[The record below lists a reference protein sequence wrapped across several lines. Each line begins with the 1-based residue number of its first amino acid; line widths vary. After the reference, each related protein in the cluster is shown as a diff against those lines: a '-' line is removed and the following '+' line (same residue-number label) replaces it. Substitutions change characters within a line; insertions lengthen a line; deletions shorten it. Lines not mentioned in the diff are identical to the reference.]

1 MICSFGRCKY
11 MKLKFMV
18 FLFISLMICLVLS
31 SCDNSNVS
39 DQTQNNNFEFSL
51 ESDNTYSIK
60 TVAETAE
67 GKIVIPEQYNGL
79 AVTKIQSSAFV
90 NCKSITEVYIPNSI
104 VEIGYGAF
112 SGCSALEKMTL
123 PFVGTKAL
131 NVENEVF
138 EYHHIG
144 AIFGWSEYEESVQTT
159 PNNSLIS
166 FYLPKSLKTI
176 IVTGDAIYGD
186 AFSDCSYIESISLTG
201 NVKELE
207 SGLFQD
213 CIRLFEIN
221 LPSTIESVGTRV
233 FTNTGYYN
241 DNRNWDGKLLYINDI
256 LIAANKNIFGD
267 CIIREGTRAIAGYAF
282 DDCVALQSVTI
293 PEGVTKIESGTFSG
307 CSNLKS
313 ISIPKSVNYIDSAFY
328 ECEKLEEVY
337 ISNIEKWLSIE
348 GYGSP
353 LEYANKLYLNNEE
366 IKSLEIPN
374 TISKINKYALSFDT
388 LEQVF
393 VPSSVASIESYA
405 FYGASNLKQIYLSEG
420 LVSIGKNAF
429 ENCSHLSSIVIPK
442 TVNSIGWNVFKNTAL
457 YKENNFYIDNW
468 LIKGADSYGTYTIP
482 NNITHI
488 ADGAFYNCD
497 RINHVIIPN
506 SVTHIGNEVFSNC
519 NGLKSV
525 SMSENLQVIGEQAFF
540 ASGLSE
546 ITLPVGLK
554 EIHSS
559 AFLHCENLNNITIPN
574 TVVHIGEKAF
584 ALCPKLTS
592 IIIPESVVSVE
603 AEVFKECENLTI
615 FCVVSSQPTSW
626 SDEWNYSGCPVVWG
640 YSPQ

>member
-1 MICSFGRCKY
+1 MKIKFIVFMILC
-11 MKLKFMV
+11 
-18 FLFISLMICLVLS
+18 LMIFSALS
-31 SCDNSNVS
+31 SCNKSDSS
-39 DQTQNNNFEFSL
+39 DQTQNDIFEFSL

-60 TVAETAE
+60 KVAETAE
-67 GKIVIPEQYNGL
+67 GKIVIPEKYKGL
-79 AVTKIQSSAFV
+79 TVARIQGSAFA
-90 NCKSITEVYIPNSI
+90 NCTSIKEIYIPNSI
-104 VEIGYGAF
+104 IEIGFAAF
-112 SGCSALEKMTL
+112 SGCNTLEKITL
-123 PFVGTKAL
+123 PFVGNKAI
-131 NVENEVF
+131 NDESVF
-138 EYHHIG
+138 KDYNHIG
-144 AIFGWSEYEESVQTT
+144 FVFGTQEYADSIKAS
-159 PNNSLIS
+159 PNNSLS
-166 FYLPKSLKTI
+166 FYYLPKSLKTI
-176 IVTGDAIYGD
+176 TVTGDVIKGD
-186 AFSDCSYIESISLTG
+186 AFSDCAYIESVSLTG
-201 NVKELE
+201 NIKELE

-221 LPSTIESVGTRV
+221 LPSTIESVGNKV

-241 DNRNWDGKLLYINDI
+241 DNRNWEDKLLYLDNI
-256 LIAANKNIFGD
+256 LIAAKKNIFGD
-267 CIIREGTRAIAGYAF
+267 CIIKEGTRAIVGYAF
-282 DDCVALQSVTI
+282 DDCVSLQSVTI

-307 CSNLKS
+307 CSNLKR

-328 ECEKLEEVY
+328 GCEKLEEVY
-337 ISNIEKWLSIE
+337 ISDVEKWLSIE

-374 TISKINKYALSFDT
+374 TISKINSYALSFNT

-393 VPSSVASIESYA
+393 VPSSVTSIEAYA
-405 FYGASNLKQIYLSEG
+405 FCSATNLKQIYLSEG
-420 LVSIGKNAF
+420 LESIGKNAF
-429 ENCSHLSSIVIPK
+429 ENCSNLSSIVIPQ

-457 YKENNFYIDNW
+457 YKESNFLIDNW
-468 LIKGADSYGTYTIP
+468 LIKGADSYTYTIP

-497 RINHVIIPN
+497 RINNVIIPN

-540 ASGLSE
+540 ASGLLE

-554 EIHSS
+554 EIHSA

-574 TVVHIGEKAF
+574 TVVYIGEKAF

-592 IIIPESVVSVE
+592 IIIPDSVVSVE

-615 FCVVSSQPTSW
+615 FCVVASQPTTW
-626 SDEWNYSGCPVVWG
+626 SDEWNYSDCPVVWG
-640 YSPQ
+640 YFPQ

>member
-1 MICSFGRCKY
+1 MI
-11 MKLKFMV
+11 L
-18 FLFISLMICLVLS
+18 CLTIFSALS
-31 SCDNSNVS
+31 SCNKSDSS
-39 DQTQNNNFEFSL
+39 DQTQNDIFEFSL

-60 TVAETAE
+60 KVAETAE

-79 AVTKIQSSAFV
+79 AVTKIQGLAFA
-90 NCKSITEVYIPNSI
+90 NCTLIKEIYIPNSI
-104 VEIGYGAF
+104 TEIGYAAF
-112 SGCSALEKMTL
+112 SGCNTLEKITL
-123 PFVGTKAL
+123 PFVGNKAI
-131 NVENEVF
+131 NDESVF
-138 EYHHIG
+138 MDYNHIG
-144 AIFGWSEYEESVQTT
+144 FVFGMQEYADSIKAS
-159 PNNSLIS
+159 PNNSLSIY
-166 FYLPKSLKTI
+166 YLPKSLKTI
-176 IVTGDAIYGD
+176 TVTGDVIKGD
-186 AFSDCSYIESISLTG
+186 AFSDCSYIESVSLTG
-201 NVKELE
+201 NIKELE

-221 LPSTIESVGTRV
+221 LPSTIESVGIRV

-241 DNRNWDGKLLYINDI
+241 DNRNWEGKLLYINNI
-256 LIAANKNIFGD
+256 LIAAKKNIFGD
-267 CIIREGTRAIAGYAF
+267 CIIKEGTRAIAGYAF
-282 DDCVALQSVTI
+282 DDCADLQSVTI

-307 CSNLKS
+307 CGNLKR

-337 ISNIEKWLSIE
+337 ISDVEKWLSIE

-393 VPSSVASIESYA
+393 VPSSVVSIESYA

-429 ENCSHLSSIVIPK
+429 ENCSNLSSIVIPK
-442 TVNSIGWNVFKNTAL
+442 TVNSIGWNVFKNTAI

-468 LIKGADSYGTYTIP
+468 LIRGADSPGTYTIP

-497 RINHVIIPN
+497 RISHVIIPD

-525 SMSENLQVIGEQAFF
+525 SMSKNLQVIGEQAFF

-546 ITLPVGLK
+546 ITLPYGLK

-559 AFLHCENLNNITIPN
+559 AFLHCEDLNNIIIPN
-574 TVVHIGEKAF
+574 TVVYIGEKAF
-584 ALCPKLTS
+584 ALCPKLTI
-592 IIIPESVVSVE
+592 IIIPDSVVSIE
-603 AEVFKECENLTI
+603 AEAFKGCENLTI
-615 FCVVSSQPTSW
+615 FCVVESQPTTW

-640 YSPQ
+640 YFTQ